1 MEDAAA
7 SAGLP
12 LQRSAHTGAL
22 TDLSYIQ
29 FMGPE
34 GVACLDVGFPMRY
47 SHSALEVVDPDD
59 LSGLVTLLDT
69 ALSQHHPG
77 PESDPRAAKMTA

>member
-1 MEDAAA
+1 
-7 SAGLP
+7 
-12 LQRSAHTGAL
+12 RSAHTGAL

-47 SHSALEVVDPDD
+47 SHSALEVVDPKDLDD
-59 LSGLVTLLDT
+59 LVTVLDT
-69 ALSQHHPG
+69 ALSG
-77 PESDPRAAKMTA
+77 ITSDFKLTR